1 MTVEVSPRSTK
12 AKNRFANIMGCDTIC
27 VVEQVNGNKIFLRS
41 ANNRYHFW
49 VDVSSKEDW
58 FIND

>member
-1 MTVEVSPRSTK
+1 MTIEVSPRSIK
-12 AKNRFANIMGCDTIC
+12 AKNRFANLMASDSVC

-49 VDVSSKEDW
+49 VDVSSNEDW
-58 FIND
+58 FID